1 MDDGNTLHC
10 CTLQIFKWDG
20 DYDKTVDY
28 RNKTSITGMKDADK
42 DDDCRNEDMKR

>member
-1 MDDGNTLHC
+1 MMGTRCIVVHC
-10 CTLQIFKWDG
+10 RYSNGMVTT
-20 DYDKTVDY
+20 DKTVDY